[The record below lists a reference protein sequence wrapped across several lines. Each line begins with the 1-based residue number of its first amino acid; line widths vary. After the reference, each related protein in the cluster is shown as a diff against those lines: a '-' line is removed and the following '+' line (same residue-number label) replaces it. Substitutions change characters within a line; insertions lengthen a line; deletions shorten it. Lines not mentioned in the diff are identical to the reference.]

1 MLATGQ
7 ASLSRTT
14 RTRTLR
20 VWQRQVTSTPTVAG
34 PSSLPETR
42 AMLTTVTSVLSNTAA
57 EEGIQN
63 RTDRLV
69 LRIMP
74 CIAYRLVAPERRL
87 PGLVAA
93 RSRCVQAGRRHFP
106 AAGWICPAG
115 LPVFGRGRPLPP
127 VPCVVRGGGAH
138 RNA

>member
-1 MLATGQ
+1 MLATRQ

-14 RTRTLR
+14 RTRMLR
-20 VWQRQVTSTPTVAG
+20 VSQRQVTSTPTVAG

-42 AMLTTVTSVLSNTAA
+42 AMLTTVTSVLGNTAA

-74 CIAYRLVAPERRL
+74 CIAYRLGG
-87 PGLVAA
+87 PGATA
-93 RSRCVQAGRRHFP
+93 T
-106 AAGWICPAG
+106 G
-115 LPVFGRGRPLPP
+115 LGRGSQSMRSSGAPSLS
-127 VPCVVRGGGAH
+127 RGGFTLSPPH
-138 RNA
+138 LPHPPQP